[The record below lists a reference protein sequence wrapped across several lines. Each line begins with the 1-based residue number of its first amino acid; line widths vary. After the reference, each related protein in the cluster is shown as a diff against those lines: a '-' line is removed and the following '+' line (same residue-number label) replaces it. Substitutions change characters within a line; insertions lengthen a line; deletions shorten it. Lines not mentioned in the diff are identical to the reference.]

1 MPSLP
6 LAKSYWPADTTQ
18 PVLDTTIG
26 GVLRTA
32 AECAP
37 DQVALTAG
45 EAESAHRRQWR
56 YAELFAGAERAA
68 RHLGER
74 FEPGE
79 PVAVWAGNGPE
90 WVQLEFAAGLAGL
103 TLVPVNPAYQA
114 DELAYVLRHSRA
126 RGLFLAAE
134 HRGRPLPPVLD
145 QVRHRLPDLR
155 EVIPLAA
162 WNQFCDTETG
172 GRLPHVDPGSVAQIL
187 YTSGTTGRPKAAVLT
202 HRGLTNNALLATAA
216 IGIHAGETAV
226 NPMPLF
232 HIAGCA
238 LLTLGLAQV
247 TAHHVLMPQFTPGR
261 QLELIET
268 HRSGLLGGVPTMLAA
283 LLSHPTLARWDL
295 SSLRCAV
302 AGGARPAQPGAA
314 GGGAVRHPVRDHLCA
329 DRVELLDHRDPA
341 R

>member
-6 LAKSYWPADTTQ
+6 LTTSYWPADTTQ

-32 AECAP
+32 AERAP

-45 EAESAHRRQWR
+45 EAESAQRRQWR

-202 HRGLTNNALLATAA
+202 HRGLTNNARLATAA
-216 IGIHAGETAV
+216 IG
-226 NPMPLF
+226 
-232 HIAGCA
+232 C
-238 LLTLGLAQV
+238 
-247 TAHHVLMPQFTPGR
+247 R
-261 QLELIET
+261 
-268 HRSGLLGGVPTMLAA
+268 R
-283 LLSHPTLARWDL
+283 
-295 SSLRCAV
+295 
-302 AGGARPAQPGAA
+302 ARP
-314 GGGAVRHPVRDHLCA
+314 R
-329 DRVELLDHRDPA
+329 
-341 R
+341 